1 MYTRCAQKV
10 ERTKAFYVFFNIN
23 VDQVKVIPRTLC
35 RRLFNL
41 QRPNCFTRG
50 LPTMQLTIVL

>member
-23 VDQVKVIPRTLC
+23 VDQVKVMPRTLC
-35 RRLFNL
+35 RRLITHTHYA
-41 QRPNCFTRG
+41 TRG